1 MKSVMIAA
9 ALLVGTAAYAQDTT
23 GTAQGTMAGG
33 TTVAPS
39 NAAPKRDARGVPV
52 VSAEATAPAGY
63 NQPPTT
69 GPVPA
74 AGPAPSMGSAGDLP
88 PCTRKVTDHC
98 TQTYERNHG
107 SSGGGMAASG
117 AASSGGM
124 SSDTSASTD
133 TSGTDT
139 AATAGTGTGTGAAT
153 HHRRRHRR

>member
-52 VSAEATAPAGY
+52 ISAEATAPAGY
-63 NQPPTT
+63 NQPPGPP
-69 GPVPA
+69 GPVAPA
-74 AGPAPSMGSAGDLP
+74 SGPAPSMGSAGDLP

-107 SSGGGMAASG
+107 PAGSGMAASG
-117 AASSGGM
+117 GMSADTGASAGTSGG
-124 SSDTSASTD
+124 
-133 TSGTDT
+133 DT
-139 AATAGTGTGTGAAT
+139 AMAADTATGAKAT